1 VDRKMCKVDVVAAD
15 CYGDN
20 KSVGIG
26 YLNNSPILFIPLLNF
41 NPAMQPA
48 CRNGRTCYTDEF
60 CIVNSTSAVC
70 YDGMLFLINNNLWRV
85 KKGRWTIEDNINE

>member
-1 VDRKMCKVDVVAAD
+1 MDRKTCKVDVVAAD

-26 YLNNSPILFIPLLNF
+26 YLNSVPILFTPLLNF
-41 NPAMQPA
+41 NPAIQPA

-60 CIVNSTSAVC
+60 CIVNCTSAVC
-70 YDGMLFLINNNLWRV
+70 YDGMLFLIDDKLWRI
-85 KKGRWTIEDNINE
+85 KKGRWTIEEDEN